1 MYEDPRPRVLC
12 VDDEPNVLEGLA
24 RTLRSLFIVE
34 TAVGGSRGLDVLQG
48 QGPFTI
54 VVSDLRMPRM
64 SGVEFLSRAKE
75 LAPDTVR
82 VLLTGQGDFEAA
94 ISAVNEGNI
103 FRFLAKP
110 CPTGMLVKSLMACA
124 EQYRVLTAERV
135 LLEQTLRGSVKALT
149 DILALTNPAAFGRA
163 TRVRR
168 SVIDMM
174 NHFEIREQWP
184 VEVAAMLSQIGFVIL
199 PPPTQEKLYAG
210 EDLSDSEWEMLGRV
224 PKVVEQ
230 LLGNIPR
237 LELVR
242 EILHSHTK
250 NYAADSSMPEN
261 VHGDRLPWGAR
272 ALKIAVDYD
281 ILESRQDCDRHPFD
295 MLRDRVGWYD
305 PQILEGFAQLR
316 GRGKQEV
323 RIEELKISEISPG
336 MIFGDDV
343 KSAKGLLLVARGQ
356 EVTPSLLERMRNFS
370 SELGIREPIRM
381 VERLVQNG
389 EHHPD
394 PASYSIPNR
403 IPV

>member
-24 RTLRSLFIVE
+24 RTLRSLFVVE
-34 TAVGGSRGLDVLQG
+34 TAVGGSRGLDVLQE

-64 SGVEFLSRAKE
+64 TGVEFLSKAKE

-82 VLLTGQGDFEAA
+82 VLLTGQGDMEAA

-103 FRFLAKP
+103 FRFLTKP
-110 CPTGMLVKSLMACA
+110 CPTGTLVKSLMACA
-124 EQYRVLTAERV
+124 EQHRLLTAERV

-168 SVIDMM
+168 SVIEIMDY
-174 NHFEIREQWP
+174 FEIKEQWP

-199 PPPTQEKLYAG
+199 PPATQEKLYAG
-210 EDLSDSEWEMLGRV
+210 EDLSDTEWEMLGRV

-230 LLGNIPR
+230 LLANIPR
-237 LELVR
+237 LDLVR
-242 EILHSHTK
+242 EILRLHGK
-250 NYAADSSMPEN
+250 NYVVEDCDPGK
-261 VHGDRLPWGAR
+261 VHGDQLPWGAP
-272 ALKIAVDYD
+272 ALKIAIDYD
-281 ILESRQDCDRHPFD
+281 ILESQRNSNRHPLD
-295 MLRDRVGWYD
+295 MLRDRNGWYD

-316 GRGKQEV
+316 GRGKQET
-323 RIEELKISEISPG
+323 RIRDLPISEMLPG

-356 EVTPSLLERMRNFS
+356 EVTPGLLERIRNFS
-370 SELGIREPIRM
+370 LELGIREPIRM
-381 VERLVQNG
+381 IERVNTTQ
-389 EHHPD
+389 PD
-394 PASYSIPNR
+394 TSPGHRAQSSR
-403 IPV
+403 IPA

>member
-12 VDDEPNVLEGLA
+12 VDDEPNVLEGLS
-24 RTLRSLFIVE
+24 RTLRTLFVVE
-34 TAVGGSRGLDVLQG
+34 TAVGGSRGLDVMRE

-54 VVSDLRMPRM
+54 VLSDLRMPRM
-64 SGVEFLSRAKE
+64 TGVEFLSKAKE

-82 VLLTGQGDFEAA
+82 VLLTGQADLEAT

-103 FRFLAKP
+103 FRFLTKP

-124 EQYRVLTAERV
+124 EQNRLLTAERV

-149 DILALTNPAAFGRA
+149 DILSLTNPAAFGRA

-168 SVIDMM
+168 SVIELMD
-174 NHFEIREQWP
+174 HFEVKEQWP

-199 PPPTQEKLYAG
+199 PPITQERLYAG

-230 LLGNIPR
+230 LLANIPR
-237 LELVR
+237 LDLVR
-242 EILHSHTK
+242 EILRSYAK
-250 NYAADSSMPEN
+250 NYVVDNGKPRN
-261 VHGDRLPWGAR
+261 VHGEQLPWGSR
-272 ALKIAVDYD
+272 ALKIIIDYD
-281 ILESRQDCDRHPFD
+281 ILESQRNSNRPPLDV
-295 MLRDRVGWYD
+295 LRDRTGWYD
-305 PQILEGFAQLR
+305 PEILEAFAKLR
-316 GRGKQEV
+316 GLGKEEM
-323 RIEELKISEISPG
+323 RIRELPISGMSPG

-356 EVTPSLLERMRNFS
+356 EVTPSLLERIQNFS

-381 VERLVQNG
+381 VERLADTAKSATSPGLQA
-389 EHHPD
+389 
-394 PASYSIPNR
+394 ASNR
-403 IPV
+403 IPA

>member
-34 TAVGGSRGLDVLQG
+34 TAVGGSRGLDVLQQ
-48 QGPFTI
+48 QGPFMI

-64 SGVEFLSRAKE
+64 GGVEFLSKAKE

-94 ISAVNEGNI
+94 ISAVNEGSI
-103 FRFLAKP
+103 FRFLTKP

-124 EQYRVLTAERV
+124 EQHRLLTAERV

-168 SVIDMM
+168 SVIEMM
-174 NHFEIREQWP
+174 DHFEINEQWP

-199 PPPTQEKLYAG
+199 PPATQEKLYAG
-210 EDLSDSEWEMLGRV
+210 QDLSDAEWKMLCRV
-224 PKVVEQ
+224 PKIVEQ

-237 LELVR
+237 LDLVR
-242 EILHSHTK
+242 EILHLHTK
-250 NYAADSSMPEN
+250 SYAAESVKQES
-261 VHGDRLPWGAR
+261 VHGDQLPWGAR
-272 ALKIAVDYD
+272 ALKIAIDYD
-281 ILESRQDCDRHPFD
+281 ILESQEKLDRHPFD
-295 MLRDRVGWYD
+295 VLRDRNGWYD

-323 RIEELKISEISPG
+323 RIQELKISDIVPG

-356 EVTPSLLERMRNFS
+356 EATPSLLERMRNFS
-370 SELGIREPIRM
+370 LELGIREPIQM
-381 VERLVQNG
+381 IERLSQNRG
-389 EHHPD
+389 QHPVST
-394 PASYSIPNR
+394 PHPEPNR
-403 IPV
+403 IPA